1 MAQVG
6 NYIPTSHVV
15 AIAENIAN
23 GVPPIQND
31 AEQVCNTMVWN

>member
-6 NYIPTSHVV
+6 NYIPTDDAV
-15 AIAENIAN
+15 AMAENIAN
-23 GVPPIQND
+23 DVPLIQNN